1 MKELTQTEE
10 EFVREFFKDQP
21 TGRFLELGAQDGAP
35 ERHNEP
41 CWNLLVKG
49 WHGYYCE
56 PNPISR
62 GQLIRN
68 TWPYRHRTIILNTT
82 VRGTDTLDLF
92 YMDLGHD
99 YSSASS
105 LHLDW
110 MSEQPFGSGQ
120 TPYIINVHSIGF
132 SKLIQCVGYDFDFIS
147 IDIEGSD
154 DEVIDSIDW
163 NIFTNLKLICTEN
176 PKQNSLERLSQAGF
190 VPLGITRASN
200 VFFIKDF
207 G

>member
-1 MKELTQTEE
+1 MKELIQTEE

-21 TGRFLELGAQDGAP
+21 IGRFLELGAQDGAP
-35 ERHNEP
+35 EHPTEP

-56 PNPISR
+56 PNPISC

-68 TWPYRHRTIILNTT
+68 TWPYRHRTIILNTA
-82 VRGTDTLDLF
+82 VRGTDTLSLF
-92 YMDLGHD
+92 YMDLEHE

-110 MSEQPFGSGQ
+110 MDKQSFGSAQ
-120 TPYIINVHSIGF
+120 APYVINVHSIGF
-132 SKLIQCVGYDFDFIS
+132 SKLIQCVGCDFDFIS
-147 IDIEGSD
+147 VDIEGSD
-154 DEVIDSIDW
+154 NEAIDSIDW
-163 NIFTNLKLICTEN
+163 NVFTNLKLVCTEHPN
-176 PKQNSLERLSQAGF
+176 NNSFDRLAQAGF
-190 VPLGITRASN
+190 VPLGITKASN